1 MKNILILGIFT
12 MILGVLSSLIGGFLC
27 TIFHIKTKRTIS
39 ILYEL
44 TAGIMTGI
52 VCFEMLPESF
62 EISSLIYSLIGII
75 IGVMVIYILDI
86 LVYKFSKKSNTTKK
100 VALVVMISMAIH
112 NIIEGL
118 AVGSGFSFSLNLGIT
133 VLLGIFLHD
142 IPEGMIVG
150 ITSKVSGKKNKN
162 IMIETAIV
170 GACGGIGTFIGNYIG
185 KIDDRYISLSLSV
198 AAGAML
204 YLVACEL
211 LPESKMNSKSKNVY
225 LMYIIGIVL
234 GALLSRI

>member
-12 MILGVLSSLIGGFLC
+12 MILGVLSSLIGGFLW

-86 LVYKFSKKSNTTKK
+86 LVYKFSKKSNATKK

-150 ITSKVSGKKNKN
+150 ITSKISGKKNKN

-170 GACGGIGTFIGNYIG
+170 GACGGNYIG
-185 KIDDRYISLSLSV
+185 KMDDRYISLSLSV

-211 LPESKMNSKSKNVY
+211 LPESKINSKSKNIY
-225 LMYIIGIVL
+225 LMYIMGIVL

>member
-62 EISSLIYSLIGII
+62 EISSLIYSLIGIVL
-75 IGVMVIYILDI
+75 GVMIIYMLDI
-86 LVYKFSKKSNTTKK
+86 IVYKFSKKSNTSKK
-100 VALVVMISMAIH
+100 VAMVVMISMAIH

-150 ITSKVSGKKNKN
+150 ITSKISGKKNEN
-162 IMIETAIV
+162 IMIETASV

-211 LPESKMNSKSKNVY
+211 LPESKINSKSKNIY
-225 LMYIIGIVL
+225 LMYIMGIVL

>member
-86 LVYKFSKKSNTTKK
+86 LVYKFSKKSNATKK

-150 ITSKVSGKKNKN
+150 ITSKISGKKNKN
-162 IMIETAIV
+162 IMIETASV
-170 GACGGIGTFIGNYIG
+170 GACGGKGV
-185 KIDDRYISLSLSV
+185 D
-198 AAGAML
+198 A
-204 YLVACEL
+204 
-211 LPESKMNSKSKNVY
+211 PQ
-225 LMYIIGIVL
+225 
-234 GALLSRI
+234 